1 MCSPVPVSL
10 AMHAPRALDTS
21 QTFDLPRQLL
31 LCSYS
36 QLVLFCVFCFTSVI
50 KIAYSTKMVA
60 YHDFFFFFF
69 LSISS
74 SGFHT
79 PAQRLGWTA
88 EGSIYGSDTTHFP
101 LDYRGAE
108 VFLLLT
114 LALLT
119 RAATTPQQLLQTAL
133 IAMRKPLTSPLKP
146 RNRVKLNS
154 W

>member
-1 MCSPVPVSL
+1 MFLLTACAILCILFHIGDKNSL
-10 AMHAPRALDTS
+10 LNENGCIP
-21 QTFDLPRQLL
+21 QL
-31 LCSYS
+31 
-36 QLVLFCVFCFTSVI
+36 
-50 KIAYSTKMVA
+50 
-60 YHDFFFFFF
+60 FFF

-133 IAMRKPLTSPLKP
+133 IAMQKPLTSPLKP